1 MAKWELMA
9 LRSGGLAVEV
19 REQAW
24 ALPVPVA
31 RGLRVQRPARW
42 ILARWILDPW
52 VAQSGA
58 RVLVD
63 PPQAVPVERCWLAT
77 RLLDATPEACSQNCW
92 AGVVLAIL
100 VARRW
105 MRWLEDSVM
114 QRARYH

>member
-1 MAKWELMA
+1 MVLVSFELAWQQQEEVWLMAKWELMA

-52 VAQSGA
+52 VALSGA
-58 RVLVD
+58 RGLVD
-63 PPQAVPVERCWLAT
+63 PP
-77 RLLDATPEACSQNCW
+77 
-92 AGVVLAIL
+92 
-100 VARRW
+100 
-105 MRWLEDSVM
+105 
-114 QRARYH
+114 